1 MKILIAG
8 LVVALAATS
17 ANAES
22 VKTSFETRIG
32 KLEFV
37 NSFPTQET
45 TDKLREARRF
55 HRATQA
61 YIWALPI
68 VSMADFVFTFK
79 ANLNMEYGQFIRLN
93 TYQEALST

>member
-1 MKILIAG
+1 MKTLITSLLVIL
-8 LVVALAATS
+8 AT
-17 ANAES
+17 ATAYADPI
-22 VKTSFETRIG
+22 KTEYETRIG

-68 VSMADFVFTFK
+68 VAMAEFKFT
-79 ANLNMEYGQFIRLN
+79 
-93 TYQEALST
+93 